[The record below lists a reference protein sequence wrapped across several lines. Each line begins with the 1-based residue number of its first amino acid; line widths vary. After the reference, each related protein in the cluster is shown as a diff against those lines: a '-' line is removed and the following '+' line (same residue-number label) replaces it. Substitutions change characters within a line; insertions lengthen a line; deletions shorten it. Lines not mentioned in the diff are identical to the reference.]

1 VDEGELRVSQQDV
14 RELIAQEIEEY
25 ARKGYQ
31 GAGDTDSIN
40 TLATAEYINT
50 ALQHAAEIAR
60 GNA

>member
-1 VDEGELRVSQQDV
+1 VSQQDV

-25 ARKGYQ
+25 ARKSYQ
-31 GAGDTDSIN
+31 GAGDTDN
-40 TLATAEYINT
+40 GDTLATAEYINT

>member
-1 VDEGELRVSQQDV
+1 MDEGELRVSQQDV

-25 ARKGYQ
+25 ARKSYQ
-31 GAGDTDSIN
+31 GAGDTDN
-40 TLATAEYINT
+40 VDTLATAEYINT